1 MTRFASI
8 AVAAA
13 TLLSAA
19 APAFAGEAPRTTRV
33 VEAAPRIV
41 VFQCERDPLTQASF
55 RRDHGSRAVYVTADQ
70 VMSARASGERWSAPR
85 CMTASEHRRLTEQLG
100 VRSRL

>member
-19 APAFAGEAPRTTRV
+19 APALAGEAPRTMRTS
-33 VEAAPRIV
+33 EASARIMV
-41 VFQCERDPLTQASF
+41 TQCERDPLTQAAY
-55 RRDHGSRAVYVTADQ
+55 RRDHGARAVYVTADQ
-70 VMSARASGERWSAPR
+70 VLSARASGERWSAPR
-85 CMTASEHRRLTEQLG
+85 CMTASEHRRLTDQLG
-100 VRSRL
+100 VRARL